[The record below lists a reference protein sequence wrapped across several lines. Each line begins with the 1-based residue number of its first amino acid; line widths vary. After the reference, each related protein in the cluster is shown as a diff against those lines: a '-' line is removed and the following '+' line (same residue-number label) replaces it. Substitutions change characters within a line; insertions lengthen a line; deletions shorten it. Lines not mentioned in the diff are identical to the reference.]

1 MASYLALRV
10 YVSNQEYHIIEGYT
24 SPFVGIFA
32 VPLKL
37 CAEMYLR
44 GIISFS
50 RHTALYLK
58 EIHIVDIDV
67 SVLREMTDAYHNYKK
82 KPDSISISGA
92 KTRHPD
98 LMITLTP
105 SSRKDIENK
114 KGVSASHA
122 DTAQQIN
129 NVKTPTS
136 SESRSYE
143 HSRTERLS
151 QSKGGCLFKMKD
163 EKFGQQT
170 AKVFTF
176 KDKMVVKIYTGSIVR
191 FQGDALICSNDDGM
205 SGIGPLAKAVAA
217 GGGSKYNESYSKMKK
232 KSQYGLYKW
241 KLGDVE
247 TCSGGDLNVRF
258 VVHAVIQ
265 SMFRTDQES
274 LKSYKTT
281 LMKIFYTINSYN
293 NSTKFAM
300 PLIGAGIWSICYI

>member
-1 MASYLALRV
+1 
-10 YVSNQEYHIIEGYT
+10 
-24 SPFVGIFA
+24 
-32 VPLKL
+32 
-37 CAEMYLR
+37 MYLK
-44 GIISFS
+44 GIIDFS
-50 RHTALYLK
+50 CQTVLFLE

-67 SVLREMTDAYHNYKK
+67 SVLREMTDAYHNYTK

-98 LMITLTP
+98 LMMTLTS

-136 SESRSYE
+136 PESRSYE
-143 HSRTERLS
+143 HSHTEKLS
-151 QSKGGCLFKMKD
+151 QSKEACLFKMKD

-176 KDKMVVKIYTGSIVR
+176 QNKMVVKIYTGSIVR

-217 GGGSKYNESYSKMKK
+217 AGGLKYKESYFKIRK
-232 KSQYGLYKW
+232 KSQYGTYRW

-247 TCSGGDLNVRF
+247 TCSGGDLTVGF

-265 SMFRTDQES
+265 SMIGTDQEN
-274 LKSYKTT
+274 LKSYRST
-281 LMKIFYTINSYN
+281 LRKIFNTINSYK

-300 PLIGAGIWSICYI
+300 PLIGAGILSILYTRKTLELPLV

>member
-1 MASYLALRV
+1 
-10 YVSNQEYHIIEGYT
+10 
-24 SPFVGIFA
+24 
-32 VPLKL
+32 
-37 CAEMYLR
+37 MYLH

-50 RHTALYLK
+50 RQTALYLK

-82 KPDSISISGA
+82 NQDSISISGA
-92 KTRHPD
+92 KTRYPA
-98 LMITLTP
+98 LMKALR
-105 SSRKDIENK
+105 SSVFDVDDKRDY
-114 KGVSASHA
+114 V
-122 DTAQQIN
+122 DTTQQRN
-129 NVKTPTS
+129 NVRTPTS

-143 HSRTERLS
+143 HSHTENLP

-163 EKFGQQT
+163 EQFGPQA
-170 AKVFTF
+170 AKVFSF
-176 KDKMVVKIYTGSIVR
+176 QNKMLVKIYTGSIVR
-191 FQGDALICSNDDGM
+191 FKGDALICSNDDGM
-205 SGIGPLAKAVAA
+205 SGSGPLAKAVAA
-217 GGGSKYNESYSKMKK
+217 AGGSKYNESYSKMKK

-247 TCSGGDLNVRF
+247 TCSGGDLKVRF
-258 VVHAVIQ
+258 VVQAVIQ